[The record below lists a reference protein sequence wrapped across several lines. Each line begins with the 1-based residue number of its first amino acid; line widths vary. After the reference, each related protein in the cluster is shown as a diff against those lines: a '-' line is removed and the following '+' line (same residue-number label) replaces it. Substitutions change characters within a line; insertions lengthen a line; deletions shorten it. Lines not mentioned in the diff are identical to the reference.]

1 MPPSELAARILRAN
15 VCVPPPPA
23 PTPQGTVMQKY
34 MGHTPDL
41 TLRAR
46 AQLSPDAQFVAAGV
60 YLMHRIMVV
69 Y

>member
-1 MPPSELAARILRAN
+1 
-15 VCVPPPPA
+15 
-23 PTPQGTVMQKY
+23 MQKY